1 MFKTMKFVQDNG
13 AEIRVQGYDPGE
25 IRLHLPRALAGNI
38 PVDAETGLATLTRS
52 CVLGRDFIDPDWD
65 PSSFAELVP
74 AHLQALTARR
84 PDLVLLGTGGRLIFP
99 AADLLVPLQQAGIGM
114 EVMDTPAACRTFNIL
129 ASEDRHVVAA
139 LFMPA

>member
-25 IRLHLPRALAGNI
+25 IRLYLPRSLAGDI
-38 PVDAETGLATLTRS
+38 PIDAETGLATLTRS
-52 CVLGRDFIDPDWD
+52 CLLARDFIDPDWAPPD
-65 PSSFAELVP
+65 FTGLVP
-74 AHLQALTARR
+74 AHLDALLDRQ

-99 AADLLVPLQQAGIGM
+99 APEVLVPLQQAGIGV

-129 ASEDRHVVAA
+129 ASEDREVVAA
-139 LFMPA
+139 LFMPD